1 VPDRARWFTAV
12 AALAIALSA
21 CAQSDDGAPP
31 ISVAL
36 GERGVEIPAGGV
48 AAMAVT
54 LDRSVDG
61 PLSLTFDP
69 LASSASIR
77 GTLRWA
83 PGGGAVLTVTTSR
96 GLAPGVYDA
105 LVVARAGNHRA
116 VAPLQL
122 HVVAPR
128 TQLAAERRH
137 PRVGDLGYD
146 AVARSQLR

>member
-1 VPDRARWFTAV
+1 VPDRARWFAAV
-12 AALAIALSA
+12 AALAIALTA
-21 CAQSDDGAPP
+21 CAQRADGGPP

-36 GERGVEIPAGGV
+36 GERGVELPAGGV
-48 AAMAVT
+48 AAIAVT
-54 LDRSVDG
+54 VERSVDG

-77 GTLRWA
+77 GTLRPA

-105 LVVARAGNHRA
+105 LVVARGGNHRA
-116 VAPLQL
+116 VAPLQF

-128 TQLAAERRH
+128 TPLQSERRH